1 MVSVFFFFFTV
12 RCNTQYFE
20 DNSNVEIPDYM

>member
-1 MVSVFFFFFTV
+1 MVSVFFFFTV